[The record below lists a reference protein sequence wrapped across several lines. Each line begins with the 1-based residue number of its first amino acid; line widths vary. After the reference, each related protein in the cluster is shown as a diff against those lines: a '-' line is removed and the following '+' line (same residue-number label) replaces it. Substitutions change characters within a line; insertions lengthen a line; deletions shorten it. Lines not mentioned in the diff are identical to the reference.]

1 MTDQKPSYFFSR
13 FVPYGFDESKELI
26 LDFLKDE
33 GFGLM
38 YEIDVKNTLKEK
50 IDVDFGK
57 KYTILGVCNPQM
69 AKDAL
74 EIEDKL
80 GIMMPCNVVVIEQ
93 PEGTEVAAVNAQ
105 MFSQIIENDRL
116 ECFANEVRGKLR
128 RAMQRL

>member
-1 MTDQKPSYFFSR
+1 MSEKMNYYLSR
-13 FVPYGFDESKELI
+13 IVPYEFEESKQLI

-38 YEIDVKNTLKEK
+38 FEIDIKNTFKEK
-50 IDVDFGK
+50 LNHDFK
-57 KYTILGVCNPQM
+57 KYTILGVCNPNL

-93 PEGTEVAAVNAQ
+93 PEGTEVALVNAK
-105 MFSQIIENDRL
+105 MFSQLIENDRL
-116 ECFANEVRGKLR
+116 DCFANEVRGKLR
-128 RAMQRL
+128 KAIQRL